1 MTALDQLATLK
12 VPHSWFISF
21 YAVSVCCSLICAA
34 DYVLSGP
41 VTTQFAALTNS
52 WRSSMTF
59 DQVVIT
65 WIAVLAQG
73 CRRLYECHA
82 FSRPSK
88 STMWVGHWAIGL
100 AFYVGLNIAIW
111 IEGARALQKH
121 KLTLIDLSIQ
131 TPSFR
136 TFVTLAVFMFASG
149 IQHDCHAYL
158 ASLKP
163 TGANNKDGKTDYK
176 LPNHPAFHLTL
187 TPHYFAECIIYLS
200 LAGMA
205 APSGQWLNGTVSCA
219 LLFVAVN
226 LGVTAHGTYDWYRQ
240 KFGKESLRGRWRMV
254 PFVF

>member
-111 IEGARALQKH
+111 I
-121 KLTLIDLSIQ
+121 
-131 TPSFR
+131 
-136 TFVTLAVFMFASG
+136 
-149 IQHDCHAYL
+149 
-158 ASLKP
+158 
-163 TGANNKDGKTDYK
+163 DYK